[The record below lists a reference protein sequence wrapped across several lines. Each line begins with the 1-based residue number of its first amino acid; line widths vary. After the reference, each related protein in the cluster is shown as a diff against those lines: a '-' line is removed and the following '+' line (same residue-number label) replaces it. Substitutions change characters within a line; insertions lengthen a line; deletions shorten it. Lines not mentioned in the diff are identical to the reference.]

1 MSFKNFKELETEK
14 MENINS
20 EIGKRFKNVY
30 NFRVIKKGK
39 INYSLSRIIWYNG
52 RYKET

>member
-1 MSFKNFKELETEK
+1 MNFKNFKELETEK
-14 MENINS
+14 MGNNNS

-39 INYSLSRIIWYNG
+39 INYTLSDIMA
-52 RYKET
+52 